1 MKKSYRYRYRR
12 VYPKQKWAINTVQL
26 GFNTPAASSNTF
38 AVQCNTVIENP
49 SRNGNSG
56 QSVSAAS
63 SILKCAHIKVKGV
76 INSGMIAG
84 QSVLIA
90 LMYFPE
96 GISPAVSTATSMDF
110 IGGSMF
116 FSHPEWIMG
125 WTRMD
130 YSNVSQKNEFS
141 ITSRLKRNLNPGD
154 TIRFVVYNINT
165 NSSENTTL
173 VYVTATS
180 SYCCRAN

>member
-1 MKKSYRYRYRR
+1 MKKSYRYRRLRYT
-12 VYPKQKWAINTVQL
+12 KQKWAINTVQIGFDIPATAVN
-26 GFNTPAASSNTF
+26 GFNIYSSLM
-38 AVQCNTVIENP
+38 IENP
-49 SRNGNSG
+49 TRNNGSG
-56 QSVSAAS
+56 QSISAAS

-76 INSGMIAG
+76 INTAMIPG

-90 LMYFPE
+90 LMYCPE
-96 GISPAVSTATSMDF
+96 GVNPNITGGTSTNIGTS
-110 IGGSMF
+110 IF

-130 YSNVSQKNEFS
+130 YSNDAQKNEFS

-154 TIRFVVYNINT
+154 SIRFLAYSINT
-165 NSSENTTL
+165 SNNTTAPIL
-173 VYVTATS
+173 YITATS